1 MDSKEEKRRLK
12 KGRALPAPM
21 MCSMVARTKCLI
33 APPYVAVAKGYR
45 SADPK
50 AHIVFASHTM
60 FDLPQSSYL
69 ETLLIYIFSIED
81 EQRFFKQC
89 GLESLTDMI
98 SLILRAILLTIVLDK
113 EFTGENNSAK
123 ETY

>member
-1 MDSKEEKRRLK
+1 M
-12 KGRALPAPM
+12 
-21 MCSMVARTKCLI
+21 
-33 APPYVAVAKGYR
+33 
-45 SADPK
+45 
-50 AHIVFASHTM
+50 FASHTM